1 MLISQDRFFVATWIS
16 PVPLHFSL
24 KCNVLWNHL
33 KTNISWM
40 FHYSNC
46 CIFRVKTMQ
55 NINEID
61 RNKSVQY
68 KVMSRHYKCLLLKTE
83 NLSEKTP
90 TYFSSMHVR
99 ICIKDALPLI
109 TSAQN
114 WRKTAIA
121 SLHSTFNVL
130 SDYTHVF
137 NFKMIVFCTSTS
149 SVLLSCPITS
159 TVPLKSKLTVTC
171 VSILE
176 TGDSRLH
183 SQNFRGWKEVSSDW
197 SKFLYC

>member
-1 MLISQDRFFVATWIS
+1 MNFHGPPSFFIKMQCIVES
-16 PVPLHFSL
+16 LEDKHFVNVSL
-24 KCNVLWNHL
+24 L
-33 KTNISWM
+33 KLLYFSSKNNAE
-40 FHYSNC
+40 Y
-46 CIFRVKTMQ
+46 Q
-55 NINEID
+55 EID

-68 KVMSRHYKCLLLKTE
+68 KVMSRHYKWLLVITE
-83 NLSEKTP
+83 NLLEKTP

-99 ICIKDALPLI
+99 ICVKDALPLI

-114 WRKTAIA
+114 WHKTAMA

-137 NFKMIVFCTSTS
+137 NFKMIVFYTSTS
-149 SVLLSCPITS
+149 SVLLSCPMTS

-171 VSILE
+171 LSILE
-176 TGDSRLH
+176 TGDSRLD

-197 SKFLYC
+197 SKFLYCQL